1 MCVGFCGLRM
11 CWLMVLVFAQ
21 CGEWMMLAMT
31 SSPGGVVVVFFVF
44 FMFCKSFFVFGELVF
59 CFSDCSV

>member
-1 MCVGFCGLRM
+1 MRGFL
-11 CWLMVLVFAQ
+11 WLACVLVEGACFAQ